1 MKNKRIKTESGHWIK
16 ASYKSS
22 AYQEWRD
29 KHKVEASL
37 TGQEEGDNNKLHQK
51 YLSPRQ
57 RSGLRK
63 VGGRRTQRGQGAKEP
78 AAGRTRGGRG
88 AKEPVGGL
96 KSKASILKKR
106 QKREFMERRKK
117 MKMRNRTKQT
127 RKK

>member
-51 YLSPRQ
+51 YLSRDREVVLGKWVAGELIEVRVQRNQQLVELVEVGVQ
-57 RSGLRK
+57 RSQW
-63 VGGRRTQRGQGAKEP
+63 VA
-78 AAGRTRGGRG
+78 
-88 AKEPVGGL
+88 
-96 KSKASILKKR
+96 
-106 QKREFMERRKK
+106 
-117 MKMRNRTKQT
+117 
-127 RKK
+127 